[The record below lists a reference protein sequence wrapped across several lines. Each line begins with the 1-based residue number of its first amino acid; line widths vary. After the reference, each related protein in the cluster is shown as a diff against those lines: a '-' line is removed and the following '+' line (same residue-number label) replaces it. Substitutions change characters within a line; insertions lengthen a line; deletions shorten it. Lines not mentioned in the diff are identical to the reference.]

1 MNRASSFLI
10 LFLTLL
16 LAACASPTPTA
27 PAPAATAP
35 RPTGEAAT
43 TTPTSPPAR
52 ATLLPSPTPLPP
64 ELQDLLTERD
74 AVAQEMFVT
83 LDRARA
89 QNASQEQIDEIIR
102 SYEAE
107 IRAIEEKLAEAGVA
121 VAPLP
126 LPPAPPVAAKKEVFD
141 IGMVT
146 EDGVRIKGTYYR
158 PAATDAPG
166 VVLLHMLGRKRGDW
180 DAFAR
185 QLQDAG
191 YGVIAIDLRGHGE
204 SGGEAGDVN
213 TTEDV
218 LAAVDFLRAQAE
230 VDPENIVLI
239 GGNDGSWWALDAASK
254 QPDIRAVALLT
265 PGISYDKQFLE
276 QVMADY
282 GDRPLFI
289 AISDNEGNHGEDAVK
304 TARALDELASG
315 PHELEIL
322 HEYGWGSGLLMQEN
336 GLAPKLLAWLHQVTG
351 Q

>member
-1 MNRASSFLI
+1 MIGGQILRRNLSALVLLLTLI
-10 LFLTLL
+10 LM
-16 LAACASPTPTA
+16 AGCARPTPEVTVA
-27 PAPAATAP
+27 PAPTGPPPTP
-35 RPTGEAAT
+35 RPTVPVV
-43 TTPTSPPAR
+43 PTSTPSTKAPPAMKSV
-52 ATLLPSPTPLPP
+52 LPV
-64 ELQDLLTERD
+64 DLLT
-74 AVAQEMFVT
+74 
-83 LDRARA
+83 
-89 QNASQEQIDEIIR
+89 S
-102 SYEAE
+102 
-107 IRAIEEKLAEAGVA
+107 
-121 VAPLP
+121 
-126 LPPAPPVAAKKEVFD
+126 
-141 IGMVT
+141 
-146 EDGVRIKGTYYR
+146 DGVPIKGDYYR
-158 PAATDAPG
+158 PAAENAPG
-166 VVLLHMLGRKRGDW
+166 VVLVHGSDRERSAWQL
-180 DAFAR
+180 FAR
-185 QLQDAG
+185 QLMEQGFATL
-191 YGVIAIDLRGHGE
+191 AIDLRGHGE

-265 PGISYDKQFLE
+265 PGIRYDKKLLE

>member
-1 MNRASSFLI
+1 MIGGQILRRNLSALVLLLTLI
-10 LFLTLL
+10 LM
-16 LAACASPTPTA
+16 AGCARPTPEVTVA
-27 PAPAATAP
+27 PAPTGPPPTP
-35 RPTGEAAT
+35 RPTVPIV
-43 TTPTSPPAR
+43 PTSTPSTKAPPAMKSV
-52 ATLLPSPTPLPP
+52 LPV
-64 ELQDLLTERD
+64 DLLT
-74 AVAQEMFVT
+74 
-83 LDRARA
+83 
-89 QNASQEQIDEIIR
+89 S
-102 SYEAE
+102 
-107 IRAIEEKLAEAGVA
+107 
-121 VAPLP
+121 
-126 LPPAPPVAAKKEVFD
+126 
-141 IGMVT
+141 
-146 EDGVRIKGTYYR
+146 DGVPIKGDYYR
-158 PAATDAPG
+158 PAAENAPG
-166 VVLLHMLGRKRGDW
+166 VVLVHGSDRERSAWQL
-180 DAFAR
+180 FAR
-185 QLQDAG
+185 QLMEQGFATL
-191 YGVIAIDLRGHGE
+191 AIDLRGHGE

-230 VDPENIVLI
+230 VAPENIVLI